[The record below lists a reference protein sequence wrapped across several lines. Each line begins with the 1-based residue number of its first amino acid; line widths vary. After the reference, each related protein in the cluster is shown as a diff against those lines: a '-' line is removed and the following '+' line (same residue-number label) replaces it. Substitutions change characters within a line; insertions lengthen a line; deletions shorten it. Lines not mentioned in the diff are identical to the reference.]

1 MKSNVGAFDGAFR
14 TLLFIISVTVAV
26 LTGQWLWVLP
36 GAVLFGTAVA
46 FWCPLYEMVGFR
58 TNKHS

>member
-14 TLLFIISVTVAV
+14 TLLFIISLTVAI

-36 GAVLFGTAVA
+36 GVIFFATATI
-46 FWCPLYEMVGFR
+46 FWCPLYEAFGIN
-58 TNKHS
+58 TAKTS